1 MNYSGLLEAVI
12 YSIPVIVIW
21 AIVARMI
28 WPPYKCNYNEWYCSN
43 HGGCPKHRKREGGD
57 R

>member
-1 MNYSGLLEAVI
+1 MSYSGLLEAVI

-43 HGGCPKHRKREGGD
+43 HGGCPKHRKREGGE
-57 R
+57 